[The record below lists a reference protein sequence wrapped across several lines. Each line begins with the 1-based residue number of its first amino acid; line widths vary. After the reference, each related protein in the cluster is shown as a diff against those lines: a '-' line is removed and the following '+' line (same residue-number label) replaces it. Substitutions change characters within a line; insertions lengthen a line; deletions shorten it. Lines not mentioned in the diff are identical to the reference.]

1 MEDIIDDKDVE
12 IADEDVGAAAM
23 NYKRLDRQIDEQD
36 EEEIARYLEQR
47 YKENDYA
54 DYADIA
60 AGEQLHDA
68 Q

>member
-1 MEDIIDDKDVE
+1 
-12 IADEDVGAAAM
+12 M